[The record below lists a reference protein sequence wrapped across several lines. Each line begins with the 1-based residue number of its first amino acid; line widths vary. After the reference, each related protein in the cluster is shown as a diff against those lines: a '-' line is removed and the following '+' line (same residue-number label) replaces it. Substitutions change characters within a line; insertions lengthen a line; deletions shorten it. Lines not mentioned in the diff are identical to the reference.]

1 LKKPVDDLHVGVSGH
16 KYDLDVVIPVQ
27 ANKVLIEET
36 SRGSDYSV
44 VVTDD
49 LVEVRLGVRSTL
61 LAEACSFEPE
71 REVALVAVAGCVDV
85 VDLVIEL
92 LESIADA

>member
-16 KYDLDVVIPVQ
+16 KYDLDVVIQ
-27 ANKVLIEET
+27 ANEILIEET
-36 SRGSDYSV
+36 SRGSDYGV

-49 LVEVRLGVRSTL
+49 LVEVRLVVRSTL